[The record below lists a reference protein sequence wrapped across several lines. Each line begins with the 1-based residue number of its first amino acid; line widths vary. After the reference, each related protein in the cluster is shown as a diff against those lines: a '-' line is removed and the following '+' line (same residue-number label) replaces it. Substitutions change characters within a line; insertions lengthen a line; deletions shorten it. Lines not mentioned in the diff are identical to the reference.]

1 MSDSEKQLADGVL
14 IELPRDLAKA
24 FFGCRDESS
33 VREFL
38 ETRLDDDQTNQVAFS
53 GAWQLLA
60 KCFGDGTL
68 EVGSGEPPLSW
79 CFLGGRP
86 MPAGDGQTVNLLR
99 PDMVGH
105 IATKIGELEVTTWLA
120 EQAQQLGMEATPEQ
134 IEQAATHV
142 QAIQVFCDG
151 AAKNGSAAV
160 FAADSAN

>member
-1 MSDSEKQLADGVL
+1 L

-33 VREFL
+33 VREFV
-38 ETRLDDDQTNQVAFS
+38 EARLNDDATNQVAFS
-53 GAWQLLA
+53 GAWHLLA

-86 MPAGDGQTVNLLR
+86 MPAGEGKTANLLR

-105 IATKIGELEVTTWLA
+105 IATRIGELDVAAWLA
-120 EQAQQLGMEATPEQ
+120 ERTKELDIESTSEQL
-134 IEQAATHV
+134 EQAATHV
-142 QAIQVFCDG
+142 QAIQTLCDG

-160 FAADSAN
+160 FAAD